1 MKQCHMRKKEEEA
14 LVLARES
21 SRSPLPPN
29 GLGDTCS
36 SRRSNGG
43 PTPSPPPLPHP
54 SLPQNRP
61 MHPTPSAVSWKNV
74 ADRLLYV
81 NGVLELVPGSGWDL
95 ASDGGEKKNDSTVLD
110 GEAEAEAEEDEKP
123 T

>member
-1 MKQCHMRKKEEEA
+1 MVWETLA
-14 LVLARES
+14 LH
-21 SRSPLPPN
+21 
-29 GLGDTCS
+29 
-36 SRRSNGG
+36 GG

-74 ADRLLYV
+74 ADRLLHSSMR
-81 NGVLELVPGSGWDL
+81 VLELVTGSGWDL
-95 ASDGGEKKNDSTVLD
+95 ASDGGEKKSDSTVSD